1 MNIGIVIGRIGDVDG
16 VGLETEK
23 WIQVLER
30 MGHVTYILSGMF
42 KGAIVPPERQ
52 TLLPLLSFSSPECEW
67 EQNRAFFLP
76 PDDPDELLSQIDKNA
91 HHVATKIFGWVLRNR
106 IDVILSE
113 NASALPCH
121 LSMGLGLKMAVE
133 NMDIRVVT
141 HDHDFAWE
149 RGERYDSPFPEIRQL
164 VNDVFPLRPSDQVR
178 HAVINSAAQA
188 ELQHRFGIDATV
200 VPNVMDFDQ
209 PFGQKDTYNSDL
221 LQQIGLKGDDVAL
234 FQITRIVA
242 RKGIETAVDLLERL
256 DDERVKLVITGSA
269 ADDERK
275 SYYRQLLDRIAE
287 QGLGHRVHFAYHRI
301 LSDRQRTPDGRKI
314 YSLSDAYASAAA
326 CTYFSTYEG
335 FGNAFV
341 EAVLARR
348 PVFVNNYKP
357 VYWDDIGSKGFKTVM
372 LEDNELTEDA
382 VQEVDRILHHADL
395 REEIAEHNFKLGRE
409 HFSYPV
415 LERKLAG
422 LLER

>member
-23 WIQVLER
+23 WIQILEQ
-30 MGHVTYILSGMF
+30 MGHVIYVLSGMF
-42 KGAIVPPERQ
+42 KGAIVPSERQ

-76 PDDPDELLSQIDKNA
+76 PDDPDELLSHIDNSA
-91 HHVATKIFGWVLRNR
+91 HNIAGEIFGWVLRNR

-133 NMDIRVVT
+133 NMNVQVVT

-149 RGERYDSPFPEIRQL
+149 RGKRYESSFPEIRKL
-164 VNDVFPLRPSDQVR
+164 VNDVFPLRSSDQVR

-188 ELQHRFGIDATV
+188 ELRRRFGIDATV

-209 PFGQKDTYNSDL
+209 AFAQKDAYNSDL
-221 LQQIGLKGDDVAL
+221 LRQIGLEDDDVAL

-242 RKGIETAVDLLERL
+242 RKGIETAIDLLERL
-256 DDERVKLVITGSA
+256 DDDRVKLVITGSA

-275 SYYRQLLDRIAE
+275 SYYKQLVDRIA
-287 QGLGHRVHFAYHRI
+287 QRGLSKRVHFAYHRI
-301 LSDRQRTPDGRKI
+301 LSDRKRRPGGQKI
-314 YSLSDAYASAAA
+314 YSLSDAYASATA

-357 VYWDDIGSKGFKTVM
+357 VYWDDIGSKGFRTVM
-372 LEDNELTEDA
+372 LEDNQLTEDA
-382 VQEVDRILHHADL
+382 VQEIDRILHDADL
-395 REEIAEHNFKLGRE
+395 RQEIAEHNFKLGRE

-415 LERKLAG
+415 LERKLTE
-422 LLER
+422 LLEP

>member
-1 MNIGIVIGRIGDVDG
+1 MNIGIVIGRIGDIDG

-30 MGHVTYILSGMF
+30 MGHEVYILSGMF
-42 KGAIVPPERQ
+42 KGAVVPPERQ

-76 PDDPDELLSQIDKNA
+76 PDDPDELLGNVHCNA
-91 HHVATKIFGWVLRNR
+91 HRVATEIFGWVLRNR

-149 RGERYDSPFPEIRQL
+149 RGKRYCSPFPEIQKL
-164 VNDVFPLRPSDQVR
+164 VNDVFPLRPSDQVK

-188 ELQHRFGIDATV
+188 ALRDRFGIDATV

-209 PFGQKDTYNSDL
+209 PFGQKDAYNSDL
-221 LQQIGLKGDDVAL
+221 LRQIDLEDDDVAL
-234 FQITRIVA
+234 FQVTRIVA
-242 RKGIETAVDLLERL
+242 RKGIETAIDLVGRL
-256 DDERVKLVITGSA
+256 DDERVKLVITGNA

-275 SYYRQLLDRIAE
+275 GYYKQLIDRIAE
-287 QGLGHRVHFAYHRI
+287 QGLGKRVHFAYHRI
-301 LSDRQRTPDGRKI
+301 LSHRYRTHDGRKI
-314 YSLSDAYASAAA
+314 YSLSDAYANATA

-372 LEDNELTEDA
+372 LEENELTEDA
-382 VQEVDRILHHADL
+382 VQAVDQILRSADL
-395 REEIAEHNFKLGRE
+395 RQEIAEHNFKLGRE
-409 HFSYPV
+409 HFSYAV
-415 LERKLAG
+415 LERKLTG
-422 LLER
+422 LFER